1 MTGATHN
8 GNDFIIRLRKIVEA
22 NLDNEQFGVNELA
35 QISGLSRSHIHRRLK
50 TFSNKSVSQ
59 FIREVRLEK
68 AKEFLEEGNFT
79 GSEIAY
85 KVGFGSPSYFIKSF
99 HDYFGYPPGEYIKY
113 APEFSETEENR
124 KNPVS
129 NKPEVNKTGIS
140 LKWIVSA
147 FIMISIAVAI
157 YFIFQNRNNK
167 GTLERSI
174 AILPLNYVGNDPEV
188 QILADGIVEDILNR
202 LSQLPTLTV
211 KSRNSSEIYRNTKK
225 LTPEIANELRVS
237 YLGEGTIFKEG
248 EKVRIYIQLIDAK
261 NDKHIWSKQYDNDLS
276 GIFDFISLVSLQIA
290 REMETVLTI
299 NETEQL
305 EKIYTNNPEAFQ
317 LHQKGRFFW
326 QKRGEE
332 NLNLSIQYFNKAMK
346 LDSSYALAYSGLA
359 NVYMVLPFHSSFPNN
374 EAYAKTIEYANK
386 ALSIDE
392 NLDEPHFAI
401 AAAEMYYKLNWPV
414 VEKEFLKAIELNPN
428 NAETYMFYAEYLHIV
443 CNHNEARKSI
453 EKAIELDPNANMK
466 YWVSSFLYYD
476 EGKFEE
482 SLKSLEKMREF
493 DVRLDWV
500 YRLTFQNFIHLK
512 QNDNVLAAYLNYLE
526 YVPHDS
532 DFKNQVEK
540 NYEKVGITGILEYEI
555 NRLKKQSSV
564 DYKWIAKFY
573 AMLENTD
580 STLLYLEKE
589 YENPQAEGIMD
600 IKVWIDFQ
608 FLHGN
613 PGFNALLRKINLPVD

>member
-1 MTGATHN
+1 M
-8 GNDFIIRLRKIVEA
+8 EA
-22 NLDNEQFGVNELA
+22 NLQTEQFGVSELA
-35 QISGLSRSHIHRRLK
+35 SEMGLSRSHIHRRLK
-50 TFSNKSVSQ
+50 PICNKSVSQ
-59 FIREVRLEK
+59 FIREIRLEK
-68 AKEFLEEGNFT
+68 AKELLQEGNLT
-79 GSEIAY
+79 VSEIAF
-85 KVGFGSPSYFIKSF
+85 KVGFGSPTYFIKSF

-113 APEFSETEENR
+113 APEFLQTEENN

-129 NKPEVNKTGIS
+129 NNPEVNKTGIS
-140 LKWIVSA
+140 LKWMVSA
-147 FIMISIAVAI
+147 FIIISIAVAT
-157 YFIFQNRNNK
+157 YFIFQNRNNR

-202 LSQLPTLTV
+202 LSQLPTLIV
-211 KSRNSSEIYRNTKK
+211 KSRNSSEFYRNTEK

-290 REMETVLTI
+290 REMETALTV

-414 VEKEFLKAIELNPN
+414 VEKEFLKAIELNSN

-512 QNDNVLAAYLNYLE
+512 QNDNVLVAYLNYLE
-526 YVPHDS
+526 YVPHDL
-532 DFKNQVEK
+532 DYKNQVEK
-540 NYEKVGITGILEYEI
+540 NYKKAGIPGILEYEI

-589 YENPQAEGIMD
+589 YKNPQAEGIMD

-613 PGFNALLRKINLPVD
+613 P